1 VITTGVGD
9 DSTAAVFV
17 RKGGDLVIG
26 ASQLERADRL
36 KVFRLKVKLAAI
48 FDSTRFVEMRRDQLC
63 PYGDAT

>member
-48 FDSTRFVEMRRDQLC
+48 FDSARFVEMRRDQLC